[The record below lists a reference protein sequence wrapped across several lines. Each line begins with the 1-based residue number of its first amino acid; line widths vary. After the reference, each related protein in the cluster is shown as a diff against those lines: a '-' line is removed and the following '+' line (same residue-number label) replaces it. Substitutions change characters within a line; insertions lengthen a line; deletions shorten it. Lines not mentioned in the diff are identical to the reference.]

1 MPSSPEMRFEEARR
15 SFEATHAQAHAL
27 RRHACELGRQVCD
40 ARDALASAVEA
51 SVRVQNHS
59 KGLRAAGRAEP
70 VMEPPPVENGAG
82 LAATVAAVLD
92 AVADPDDLID
102 DVIAAYHD
110 AVAQDDRR
118 LVALL
123 GGMLREIGRHF
134 AKQIGPKAAG
144 ALSS

>member
-1 MPSSPEMRFEEARR
+1 MPSSPEIQFEETRR
-15 SFEATHAQAHAL
+15 SFEATHARARAL
-27 RRHACELGRQVCD
+27 RRHASELGRQVCE
-40 ARDALASAVEA
+40 ARDALANAVQT
-51 SVRVQNHS
+51 SVQIQRS
-59 KGLRAAGRAEP
+59 MGIPRAASRAEP
-70 VMEPPPVENGAG
+70 AVEPTPPKRSAVLTAT
-82 LAATVAAVLD
+82 AATVLD
-92 AVADPDDLID
+92 AIADPDDLIE

-110 AVAQDDRR
+110 AVAQDDER

>member
-1 MPSSPEMRFEEARR
+1 MPSSLEIQFEEARR
-15 SFEATHAQAHAL
+15 SFEATHARAHAL
-27 RRHACELGRQVCD
+27 RQHASELGRQVCE
-40 ARDALASAVEA
+40 ARDALASAVQT
-51 SVRVQNHS
+51 SVRIQS
-59 KGLRAAGRAEP
+59 SMRAPCAAGWAEP
-70 VMEPPPVENGAG
+70 VVEPMPSERSAG
-82 LAATVAAVLD
+82 LTATVAAVLD
-92 AVADPDDLID
+92 AVADPDDLIA

-110 AVAQDDRR
+110 AVAQDDER